1 MSDRDYDCLKLCNQ
15 LCFPLYAASK
25 EIVGRYKPFLD
36 ELGLTYTQYITMLVV
51 WEHGTVSVRDIGRLL
66 YLDSGTLTPL
76 LKKLEAKRLIERR
89 RDSSDERVL
98 NVSATEEGLALR
110 ERALAV
116 PQKMACTVGLSQE
129 EREVLCGILH
139 KLIGEDRK
147 N

>member
-1 MSDRDYDCLKLCNQ
+1 
-15 LCFPLYAASK
+15 
-25 EIVGRYKPFLD
+25 
-36 ELGLTYTQYITMLVV
+36 MLVV

-139 KLIGEDRK
+139 KLLGEDRK